1 MLSTSF
7 LVLTRAFACAAVLT
21 LSLRGASAQSLVSIS
36 GFVLH
41 CDSRNV
47 RSVDLGDTVKVTDGT
62 RTYAAQLNSDGSYTL
77 NVADSKR
84 GYNLYV
90 YSSRTPTPVWQQ
102 RIAAG
107 RQQTICITSLS

>member
-1 MLSTSF
+1 MLSPSF
-7 LVLTRAFACAAVLT
+7 LVLTRAFACTAVLA
-21 LSLRGASAQSLVSIS
+21 LSLRGASAQPLSIS

-41 CDSRNV
+41 CDSHNV
-47 RSVDLGDTVKVTDGT
+47 RSVDIGDTVRVTDGV

-90 YSSRTPTPVWQQ
+90 YSSRTSSPVWQQ
-102 RIAAG
+102 RITAG
-107 RQQTICITSLS
+107 RQQTICITRLS